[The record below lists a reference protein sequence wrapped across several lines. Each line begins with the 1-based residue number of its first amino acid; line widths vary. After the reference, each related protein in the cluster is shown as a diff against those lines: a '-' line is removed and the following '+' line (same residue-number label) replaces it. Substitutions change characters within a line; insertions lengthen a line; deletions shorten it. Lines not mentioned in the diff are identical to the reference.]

1 MKRAFLIS
9 ALSLLAAS
17 SLLAKK
23 YFEQSPLAQNAYY
36 QAISLRF
43 GDAYA
48 LMAQI
53 RLQEPDN
60 LMVYHIENYIDFF
73 TAYIHEDEQEY
84 QQLRKK
90 IDKRLQK
97 IKEGDSTSPYYLF
110 IQADIRLQWALV
122 KLRFEDY
129 LGAFSDV
136 SKAHKLLQQ
145 NDKAFP
151 NFMPNKKDL
160 GILHAMVGT
169 IPDGYKWGAQLLGGL
184 KGTIEQGKQEI
195 ESVLAYAKEHHFIY
209 EQETHVL
216 YAFLLLHLENAEE
229 QAWKAVQRG
238 KLQPRLNP
246 LHCFVTANIAMRTGK
261 NDIAI
266 EVLHRRPQGKGT
278 IGFPYLEYMLG
289 LAKLRRLDAD
299 AAQYFRRYLERYR
312 GHNFVKEA
320 YQKLAWQALINGS
333 ASDYHRF
340 MADCEKYGRA
350 VAGGDKNALKEA
362 REGKTPDLNLL
373 KARLLFDGAYYD
385 KAYTLLTQDT
395 EIGQLSNTETLEYY
409 YRLGRVCHGMAHNA
423 QAIRYYKLT
432 LDKGQNSKYYYAC
445 NAALQLGLIYESLG
459 HKAAARQAFE
469 DCLKLKPDD
478 YRVGLHQQAK
488 SGLARLNI

>member
-9 ALSLLAAS
+9 VLSLLAGS

-23 YFEQSPLAQNAYY
+23 YFELSPLAQNAYH
-36 QAISLRF
+36 QAVSLRF
-43 GDAYA
+43 GDAYT
-48 LMAQI
+48 LMSQI

-73 TAYIHEDEQEY
+73 TVYINENEHEY
-84 QQLRKK
+84 QQLKKK
-90 IDKRLQK
+90 ISKRLQK
-97 IKEGDSTSPYYLF
+97 IQEGDPTSPYYLF

-184 KGTIEQGKQEI
+184 TGTIEQGKKEI
-195 ESVLAYAKEHHFIY
+195 ESVLAYAKKQPFIY

-216 YAFLLLHLENAEE
+216 YAFLLLHLKNAEE
-229 QAWKAVQRG
+229 QAWQAVQKG
-238 KLQPRLNP
+238 NLQPSLNP
-246 LHCFVTANIAMRTGK
+246 LHCFVMANIAMRTGK

-266 EVLHRRPQGKGT
+266 KILHQRPQGKGT
-278 IGFPYLEYMLG
+278 IDFPYLEYMLG
-289 LAKLRRLDAD
+289 LAKLRRLDTD
-299 AAQYFRRYLERYR
+299 AATYFKHYLQRYQ

-320 YQKLAWQALINGS
+320 YQKLAWQALINGNFK
-333 ASDYHRF
+333 DYNRH
-340 MADCEKYGRA
+340 MADCKLYGRA

-362 REGKTPDLNLL
+362 QEGKAPNLKLL
-373 KARLLFDGAYYD
+373 KARLLFDGAYYQ
-385 KAYTLLTQDT
+385 KAYTLLTQS
-395 EIGQLSNTETLEYY
+395 INPSLFSNKEELEYY
-409 YRLGRVCHGMAHNA
+409 YRLGRICHGMKQNA

-432 LDKGQNSKYYYAC
+432 LDKGKSSKYYYAC

-459 HKAAARQAFE
+459 NETAAKQAFE
-469 DCLKLKPDD
+469 QCLKLKPDD
-478 YRVGLHQQAK
+478 YKVGLHQKAK
-488 SGLARLNI
+488 SGLARLKM